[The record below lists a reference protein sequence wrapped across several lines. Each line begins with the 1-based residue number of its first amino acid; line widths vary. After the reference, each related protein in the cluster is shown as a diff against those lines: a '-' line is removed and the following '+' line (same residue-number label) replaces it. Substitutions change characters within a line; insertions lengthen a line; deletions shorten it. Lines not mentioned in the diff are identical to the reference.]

1 MPTGSCE
8 QHGPHLPLDTDT
20 LIAEALA
27 DALAARRSDA
37 LVSPSIAIGASGEHR
52 SFPGTLSIGTAAL
65 CDVAVELARSALAER
80 PASLRAGSVPSA
92 EPETFTAV
100 LFVNGHGGNIEALA
114 RAVELLRSEC
124 RAAAA
129 WHARVRGGDPHAGRT
144 ETSLLLH
151 LHPERVRMDLAEPG
165 SEARFSE
172 IAEVLR
178 TRGLAAVTPNGVL
191 GDPTGATAAE
201 GATVFTA
208 LADDLYRSADELHP
222 ASAARSPE

>member
-27 DALAARRSDA
+27 GALAARRSDA

-65 CDVAVELARSALAER
+65 CEVAVELARSALAD
-80 PASLRAGSVPSA
+80 PTTSVPAASGGPTA
-92 EPETFTAV
+92 TDTFVAV
-100 LFVNGHGGNIEALA
+100 LFVNGHGGNVEALA
-114 RAVELLRSEC
+114 RAVVLLRSEG
-124 RAAAA
+124 RSAAA
-129 WHARVRGGDPHAGRT
+129 WHARLRGGDPHAGHT

-151 LHPERVRMDLAEPG
+151 LSPERVRMDLAEPG

-172 IAEVLR
+172 IAAVLR

-191 GDPTGATAAE
+191 GDPTSATAGE
-201 GATVFTA
+201 GAELFA
-208 LADDLYRSADELHP
+208 LLLHDLRRAADELHAEP
-222 ASAARSPE
+222 TARER